1 MSKRFLIGLL
11 AVSVVAMWGSDA
23 NARNRV
29 GDIIIIHN
37 QWAAEVTLSGFE
49 QNSLLTLVGRAV
61 VEFICEKG
69 GDRWFL
75 RWWWPVPTVLEK
87 QTVDLNVTKQLAS
100 FDFNRTVVTLILD
113 QISCVQC
120 PPFTKVEDS
129 ELIVKFDATTTWKRC
144 NGIEPGPDEID
155 DGNPCFEFNGTDE
168 TTVTIEALRTF
179 NCGPGVRGKGDGVPN
194 QTLSCTTEQVG
205 PEGIPPAPYSGPQKL
220 DHGLR

>member
-1 MSKRFLIGLL
+1 MSKRVLIGLL
-11 AVSVVAMWGSDA
+11 AVSVVAMWGSNA
-23 NARNRV
+23 NAFNSILGV
-29 GDIIIIHN
+29 DIIHSE
-37 QWAAEVTLSGFE
+37 WRAKVTLSGFE
-49 QNSLLTLVGRAV
+49 RASLLTLVGRTV
-61 VEFICEKG
+61 VEFICKKKG
-69 GDRWFL
+69 G
-75 RWWWPVPTVLEK
+75 PTVLEK

-100 FDFNRTVVTLILD
+100 FDFNRTVVTLILN

-168 TTVTIEALRTF
+168 TAATIEALRTF
-179 NCGPGVRGKGDGVPN
+179 KCDPGVRGEKGSVPP

-205 PEGIPPAPYSGPQKL
+205 PKGIPHKSRPY
-220 DHGLR
+220 

>member
-1 MSKRFLIGLL
+1 MSKRVLIGLL
-11 AVSVVAMWGSDA
+11 AVSVVAMWGS
-23 NARNRV
+23 NAKAFNSVNGVRV
-29 GDIIIIHN
+29 VHSE
-37 QWAAEVTLSGFE
+37 WEAKVTLSGFE
-49 QNSLLTLVGRAV
+49 QDSLLTLVGRTV
-61 VEFICEKG
+61 IELICKKG
-69 GDRWFL
+69 GD
-75 RWWWPVPTVLEK
+75 PTVLEK

-100 FDFNRTVVTLILD
+100 FDFNRTVVTLTLD

-144 NGIEPGPDEID
+144 NGIEPGPDEIN

-179 NCGPGVRGKGDGVPN
+179 KCDPGVRKEKGSVPP

-205 PEGIPPAPYSGPQKL
+205 PEGIPRNSRPY
-220 DHGLR
+220 